1 MLELPALYKPK
12 VFVDD
17 ALLQSLDWIESF
29 PWSEENTVRTDR
41 DRYEICLQ
49 VKHYGPEEISVKVI
63 GGCIVVE
70 GKHEEKKDDVGYVSR
85 QFLRRYPIPEGC
97 FMDKINSR
105 LSSDGL
111 LFITVPRKP
120 VVKNDTV
127 IPVKHEGSKS
137 KSKL

>member
-1 MLELPALYKPK
+1 MLELPTIYKPK

-41 DRYEICLQ
+41 DKYEICLQ
-49 VKHYGPEEISVKVI
+49 VKQYGPKEISVKVVD
-63 GGCIVVE
+63 GCIVVE
-70 GKHEEKKDDVGYVSR
+70 
-85 QFLRRYPIPEGC
+85 EGC

-127 IPVKHEGSKS
+127 IPVKHESSKS